1 MRGKLRI
8 CIECG
13 ESLASN
19 DIWSDIKL
27 IGAKA

>member
-13 ESLASN
+13 EPLASN
-19 DIWSDIKL
+19 DVWSDIEL
-27 IGAKA
+27 RGAKV

>member
-19 DIWSDIKL
+19 DIWSDIEL
-27 IGAKA
+27 RGVKA

>member
-19 DIWSDIKL
+19 DIWSDIEL

>member
-13 ESLASN
+13 EPLASN
-19 DIWSDIKL
+19 DVWFEIEFR
-27 IGAKA
+27 GAKV